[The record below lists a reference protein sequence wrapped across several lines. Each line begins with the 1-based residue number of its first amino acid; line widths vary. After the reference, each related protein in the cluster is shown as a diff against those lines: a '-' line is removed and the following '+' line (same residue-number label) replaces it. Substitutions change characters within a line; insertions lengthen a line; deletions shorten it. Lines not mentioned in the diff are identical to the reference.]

1 MHSSVNFGC
10 CIGSTDFSAQIGL
23 EIWLDDCKIF
33 DQEWI
38 NKPIEFSHTFPDAD
52 ATHELKFIMKNKTH
66 KHTICNAD
74 GTIAQDANLI
84 IDQIQFNEISI
95 GIGQIVTNLSVYK
108 HDFNGNGAP
117 TQDKFYEQMGC
128 NGTVTL
134 PFFTPVYLWLLENM

>member
-1 MHSSVNFGC
+1 MDSNINFSC
-10 CIGSTDFSAQIGL
+10 CIGSTDFSAQLGL

-38 NKPIEFSHTFPDAD
+38 NKPIEFSHAFSDAD
-52 ATHELKFIMKNKTH
+52 ATHELKFIMKNKTRH
-66 KHTICNAD
+66 HTRCNAD

-84 IDQIQFNEISI
+84 VDQIEFDDIAL
-95 GIGQIVTNLSVYK
+95 GQIVPNLSVYE
-108 HDFNGNGAP
+108 HDFNGTGAP

-134 PFFTPVYLWLLENM
+134 PFSTPVYLWLLENM